1 MCARFRMLDK
11 SVRQIRFSF
20 DPLVPGQGADEAAQL
35 HPGLRSRVVA
45 ENTLVVFYAI
55 LDSTP
60 GYREYWA
67 SSCSGGGTAGRTVL
81 DSVLDPAEVK
91 VLSTRCGFVFCNLQI
106 PRPSILF
113 ESNRRHQI
121 ISPALALRCKY
132 PPRRGAFSYEHIT
145 IERGISVQWGRGA
158 ARPSKFAR
166 TSDGGNCDLPRLRD
180 KNCLCNS

>member
-1 MCARFRMLDK
+1 MRRP
-11 SVRQIRFSF
+11 SS
-20 DPLVPGQGADEAAQL
+20 
-35 HPGLRSRVVA
+35 
-45 ENTLVVFYAI
+45 TLVFARVWSQKI
-55 LDSTP
+55 
-60 GYREYWA
+60 RE
-67 SSCSGGGTAGRTVL
+67 SSSMPFSIPHRGTGSIGRRLVQGGTAGKTVL